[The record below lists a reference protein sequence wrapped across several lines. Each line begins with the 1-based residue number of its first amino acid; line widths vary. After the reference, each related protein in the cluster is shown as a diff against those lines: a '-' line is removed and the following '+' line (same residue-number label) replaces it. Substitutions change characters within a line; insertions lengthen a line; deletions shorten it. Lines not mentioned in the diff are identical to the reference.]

1 MPIFSQ
7 KNTALSLL
15 CLSLACSPH
24 PITAAPPVWL
34 RGDRVELAI
43 LPAGGTLIDFR
54 LRDRPLNPLNWEVP
68 ENESRRTQLPAGPRG
83 HFLCLDR
90 WGPPSPAEAR
100 RGVPFHGEAATGDW
114 ENTAP
119 EATRQG
125 RWELSQQRLLPL
137 AGLRVDRRLTL
148 ETAGQVV
155 HVEERVT
162 NTAPLGRIYN
172 MVQHPTIAP
181 PFLDHETL
189 IDSNASRGFCQDV
202 PADTRAF
209 FPWPRAQLG
218 RTEVDLRQLEV
229 EPGEQ
234 PVSDVCSFV
243 FEESVEWGWVTACHP
258 GRRLLLGYVWR
269 TADYGWLNIWRFRQ
283 GEKRLARGLEFGTT
297 GLHKPPAELLQEPQ
311 ILGQPT
317 YRFLDA
323 DEQHQ
328 RSYWLFLTPL
338 PDAYLGVQ
346 DLIVTPSGIDL
357 VERRP
362 SDPRRISLPTRLLE
376 APN

>member
-1 MPIFSQ
+1 MTSFFR
-7 KNTALSLL
+7 KKTALTLL
-15 CLSLACSPH
+15 CLSLVCSPH
-24 PITAAPPVWL
+24 LVNATPPVWL
-34 RGDRVELAI
+34 RGDRVELAV

-54 LRDRPLNPLNWEVP
+54 LRDSALNPLNWEVP
-68 ENESRRTQLPAGPRG
+68 ADELDRSRLTAAPRG

-90 WGPPSPAEAR
+90 WGPPSPAEAK
-100 RGVPFHGEAATGDW
+100 RGIPFHGEAATGDW
-114 ENTAP
+114 ETTAP

-125 RWELSQQRLLPL
+125 RWELSQQRMLPL

-181 PFLDHETL
+181 PFLDSETM

-202 PADTRAF
+202 PADTRTF
-209 FPWPRAQLG
+209 FQWPKAQLG
-218 RTEVDLRQLEV
+218 PTAVDLRRLEV

-243 FEESVEWGWVTACHP
+243 FDESVEWGWVTACHP

-269 TADYGWLNIWRFRQ
+269 TADYGWLNIWRFRK
-283 GEKRLARGLEFGTT
+283 GEQRLARGLEFGTT
-297 GLHKPPAELLQEPQ
+297 GLHQPPAELLRQPEL
-311 ILGQPT
+311 LGQPT
-317 YRFLDA
+317 FQFLDA
-323 DEQHQ
+323 DAEHR
-328 RSYWLFLTPL
+328 RSYWMFLVTVPA
-338 PDAYLGVQ
+338 DYAGVQ
-346 DLIVTPSGIDL
+346 EIHVTGTGLELI
-357 VERRP
+357 ERTTGQ
-362 SDPRRISLPTRLLE
+362 PRRLTVPTQLLQQAE
-376 APN
+376 